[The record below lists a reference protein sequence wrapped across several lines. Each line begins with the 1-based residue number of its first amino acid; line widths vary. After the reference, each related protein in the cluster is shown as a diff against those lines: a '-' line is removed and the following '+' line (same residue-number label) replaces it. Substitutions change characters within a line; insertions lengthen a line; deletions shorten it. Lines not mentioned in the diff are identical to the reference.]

1 MKLIAKE
8 VTPKVT
14 MNVYIIDHPKEGV
27 LFYKEWIDSNDVV
40 IESTLVSKDGYL
52 IDDPIIN
59 SDVWQYV
66 DGLDNNN

>member
-14 MNVYIIDHPKEGV
+14 MNVYIIDHPEEGV

-40 IESTLVSKDGYL
+40 VESTLVSKDGHH

-59 SDVWQYV
+59 SDVWEYV